1 MKINRSVRFG
11 IGIMAIAFAATACGG
26 GEENK
31 SITES
36 ASDGTLTVG
45 IKFDQPGL
53 GQRNPDGTF
62 SGFDVEVARYI
73 ANELGVKPEGITFKE
88 SPSAQRETLIQ
99 NGEVDYI
106 VATYSIT
113 DTRKERSASAAR
125 TSSQA
130 SRCSFAP
137 TTPTSPAPIP

>member
-45 IKFDQPGL
+45 IKFDQPFNLEQLAGTRASL
-53 GQRNPDGTF
+53 GRTLADSKPRRAERR
-62 SGFDVEVARYI
+62 SG
-73 ANELGVKPEGITFKE
+73 
-88 SPSAQRETLIQ
+88 
-99 NGEVDYI
+99 
-106 VATYSIT
+106 
-113 DTRKERSASAAR
+113 
-125 TSSQA
+125 
-130 SRCSFAP
+130 SRVH
-137 TTPTSPAPIP
+137 